1 MQERRRILVQSK
13 LEKNQGG
20 KSVFPRI
27 SEIQKYVEIPEN
39 TEIRFSPLSLPVIN
53 SFLLVYSVS
62 YTLLSFI
69 FNQ

>member
-53 SFLLVYSVS
+53 SFF
-62 YTLLSFI
+62 TCI
-69 FNQ
+69 FCILHTIIIHI